1 MGRVGPGEGSG
12 AGSGFGGEGS
22 GQVTCLRTNIYVG
35 GYSEIMGEVGS
46 SLLYP
51 G

>member
-1 MGRVGPGEGSG
+1 MGRVGPGEGIG
-12 AGSGFGGEGS
+12 AGSGFGGKGS

-35 GYSEIMGEVGS
+35 GYSEIVGEVGFR
-46 SLLYP
+46 LLYP